1 MQVSLLVVK
10 NMTRFNIF
18 MTPKTIPMA
27 TGGGDQSVET
37 AFITSEPSFKR
48 AAPHRHHISSIRVA
62 ISCGLCAAVFVVVT
76 VSLAISEF
84 AVTSSEPDTQY
95 RVLVLGGRGP
105 DTLPVARPE
114 LVSVGR
120 CPATPAPAS
129 ANLSFPALPAALR
142 NMTASYLA
150 GPAAVRVCGVKEDS
164 RARCWVVRNGTSW
177 WEAEQEREGKE
188 EEEQEVT
195 LAEAGEEAGCSHR
208 HEAAVTRLGNT
219 WLMLGGRR

>member
-1 MQVSLLVVK
+1 
-10 NMTRFNIF
+10 MTKFNIF

-27 TGGGDQSVET
+27 MEGGDQSVET

-48 AAPHRHHISSIRVA
+48 AAPHRHNISSIRVA
-62 ISCGLCAAVFVVVT
+62 VTCSLCAAVFVIVT
-76 VSLAISEF
+76 VGLAISQF

-114 LVSVGR
+114 LVSVGS
-120 CPATPAPAS
+120 CPATDISVS

-164 RARCWVVRNGTSW
+164 SSRCWVVRNGTSW
-177 WEAEQEREGKE
+177 WEEQE
-188 EEEQEVT
+188 EEEGEGEEKIT

-219 WLMLGGRR
+219 WLMFGGRR